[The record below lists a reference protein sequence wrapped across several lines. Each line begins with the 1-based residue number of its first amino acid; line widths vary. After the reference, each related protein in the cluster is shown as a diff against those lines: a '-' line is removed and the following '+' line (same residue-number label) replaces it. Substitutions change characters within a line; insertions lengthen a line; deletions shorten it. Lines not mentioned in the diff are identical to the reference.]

1 MSQTMR
7 VLKAQQ
13 FAVAAHGDAKYG
25 DLPFQYHLQKVVQA
39 SQDFVTD
46 EMLAWAGATR
56 TDLQVACWF
65 HDLVE
70 DTSVTL
76 DMLRAFES
84 ELVVAAVD
92 AVTDVEGT
100 CRKERKWGT
109 ALCPGPMV
117 KLHKSRLG
125 LLVKLCDRI
134 ANVTASKAAA
144 EKLPLHKQKK
154 TMLPKYRQEH
164 EDFVD
169 LRTSSP
175 VLDPLWSHLDTL
187 LAVPA

>member
-1 MSQTMR
+1 MSQMMR
-7 VLKAQQ
+7 VLMAQR
-13 FAVAAHGDAKYG
+13 FALAAHGDAQYG
-25 DLPFQYHLQKVVQA
+25 DLPYEYHLQKVVQA
-39 SQDFVTD
+39 SQDFVTED
-46 EMLAWAGATR
+46 MLAWANATR

-70 DTSVTL
+70 DTDVTL
-76 DMLRAFES
+76 NMLRAFES
-84 ELVVAAVD
+84 EIVVAAVD

-109 ALCPGPMV
+109 PLCPGPMI
-117 KLHKSRLG
+117 KLHGSRLG

-134 ANVTASKAAA
+134 ANVMASKAAA

-164 EDFVD
+164 EEFVD
-169 LRTSSP
+169 LRNSSP
-175 VLDPLWSHLDTL
+175 ILEPLWSQLDTL